1 VGLFKIIIG
10 LVLGVCIGIGCRL
23 FGIPLPGPPAILGAF
38 LAVAMATGYTVTDKM
53 LTRNAIATTNDQPK
67 NDDAASRASNL
78 ASEPRP

>member
-1 VGLFKIIIG
+1 MGLFKIIIG